1 LKEGGVTFFNRI
13 ALFCILVVQGLF
25 FLYLNYAVFISK
37 PASR

>member
-1 LKEGGVTFFNRI
+1 
-13 ALFCILVVQGLF
+13 VQALF